1 MAIIFLQKHT
11 SLITKWCMLQG
22 LPSLLDYH
30 LEIYNTHF
38 TNIFCLLV
46 LISAYL
52 IGHIVSV
59 EYEEYNKRQKYMLR
73 ELSESIA
80 LSRL

>member
-1 MAIIFLQKHT
+1 MMYIPR
-11 SLITKWCMLQG
+11 S
-22 LPSLLDYH
+22 LDYH
-30 LEIYNTHF
+30 LEIYNTYF
-38 TNIFCLLV
+38 ANIFYLLV
-46 LISAYL
+46 LIYAYL

>member
-1 MAIIFLQKHT
+1 M
-11 SLITKWCMLQG
+11 
-22 LPSLLDYH
+22 
-30 LEIYNTHF
+30 
-38 TNIFCLLV
+38 